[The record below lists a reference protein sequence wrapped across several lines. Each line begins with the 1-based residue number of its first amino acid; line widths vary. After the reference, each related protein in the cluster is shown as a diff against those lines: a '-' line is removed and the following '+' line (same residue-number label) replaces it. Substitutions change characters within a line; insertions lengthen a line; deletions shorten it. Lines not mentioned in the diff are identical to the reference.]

1 MKINIWINKREAVSG
16 KITKYYNIAPQSS
29 DWPDYVQVTVSQDE
43 FAKLED
49 NNIEY
54 VSEEEMDKL
63 EVKYGSERVP
73 MIHERNR

>member
-49 NNIEY
+49 RGYNRSIKLTW
-54 VSEEEMDKL
+54 SELD
-63 EVKYGSERVP
+63 
-73 MIHERNR
+73 